1 MLKDWF
7 LTWIHCLK
15 PTLRIDMKGMAEHR
29 MASVTMRNDGKTYNF
44 CSCGYLAPDEVPKEL
59 VDLIRSGTKVREKDN
74 GQSRTD

>member
-29 MASVTMRNDGKTYNF
+29 MASVTMRDDGKTYNF

-59 VDLIRSGTKVREKDN
+59 VDLLKSATRVREKTN
-74 GQSRTD
+74 EPT